1 MPMILRILNRHTAD
15 SSALEAIKKSD
26 KYKEFKNNISEY
38 KTYDEAILD
47 MKAGRIKAVA
57 STRFMR
63 FITIRTRISYMSRRL
78 TSVLTT
84 ML

>member
-47 MKAGRIKAVA
+47 MRLAALRQLQ